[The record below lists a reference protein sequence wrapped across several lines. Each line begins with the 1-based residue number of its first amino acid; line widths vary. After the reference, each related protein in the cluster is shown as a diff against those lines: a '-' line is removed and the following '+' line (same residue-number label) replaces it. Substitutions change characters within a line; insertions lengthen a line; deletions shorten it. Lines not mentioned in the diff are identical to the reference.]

1 MAFNLL
7 RKVNSK
13 KNAWVRQ
20 KKAKNL
26 DEFVGKLEVSKPI
39 VVLGNQKT
47 GSTAIAALLAE
58 ATGQSV
64 TLDLQRAIQDV
75 GWQLCVKYGVTNFDE
90 IVYRYKEDF
99 SRTII
104 KEPSLT
110 YFYKEMVDLIPSAK
124 FVFIQRNP
132 YQNIR
137 SILNRLK
144 IPGNLAHIRYDDWP
158 ELQRTPVWR
167 LALDSSWLG
176 RPQGTY
182 IEGMAH
188 RWDIAAR
195 TCLDAKNDFIS
206 IKYEEFIKD
215 KRMAI
220 ENLAQQLELDVKKD
234 ISALV
239 DVQHQ
244 SKGDSGVSPIGF
256 FGEKNLE
263 IIKNICGD
271 SASQLGYEL

>member
-1 MAFNLL
+1 MGFNLL
-7 RKVNSK
+7 RKVNRKRNS
-13 KNAWVRQ
+13 WLQQ
-20 KKAKNL
+20 KQARDIEAFIGRL
-26 DEFVGKLEVSKPI
+26 AIAEPI

-58 ATGQSV
+58 ATAQSV

-75 GWQLCVKYGVTNFDE
+75 GWQLCVKYGVTNFGE
-90 IVYRYKEDF
+90 VAYRYKEDF

-110 YFYKEMVDLIPSAK
+110 YFYDEMVGLMPKAK

-144 IPGNLAHIRYDDWP
+144 IPGNLHDIEYDDWS
-158 ELQRTPVWR
+158 ELQETPVWR

-176 RPQGTY
+176 RPRGTY

-188 RWDIAAR
+188 RWDAAAR
-195 TCLDAKNDFIS
+195 TYLDAKDDFIS
-206 IKYEEFIKD
+206 IRYEEFTQNK
-215 KRMAI
+215 KLAI
-220 ENLAQQLELDVKKD
+220 ENLAHQLGLKVQKD
-234 ISALV
+234 ISASV

-244 SKGDSGVSPIGF
+244 PKGNLDISPSEF
-256 FGEKNLE
+256 FGERNCE
-263 IIKNICGD
+263 IIRDICAG

>member
-1 MAFNLL
+1 MAFDLL
-7 RKVNSK
+7 RKVHSKRNS
-13 KNAWVRQ
+13 WLRQ
-20 KKAKNL
+20 KQARDL
-26 DEFVGKLEVSKPI
+26 DAFIGRSAISESI

-47 GSTAIAALLAE
+47 GSTAIAALLAD

-75 GWQLCVKYGVTNFDE
+75 GWQLCVKFGVTKFE
-90 IVYRYKEDF
+90 EVAHRYKEDF

-110 YFYKEMVDLIPSAK
+110 YFYDEMVSLMPNAK

-132 YQNIR
+132 FQNIR

-144 IPGNLAHIRYDDWP
+144 IPGNLHEIEYDDWP
-158 ELQRTPVWR
+158 ELIKTPVWR

-176 RPQGTY
+176 RPKGTY

-188 RWDIAAR
+188 RWDAAAR
-195 TCLDAKNDFIS
+195 TYLDAKDDFIL
-206 IKYEEFIKD
+206 IRYEEFAQNK
-215 KRMAI
+215 KVAI
-220 ENLAQQLELDVKKD
+220 ENLARQLGTEVQKD
-234 ISALV
+234 ISASV

-244 SKGDSGVSPIGF
+244 PKGNRGITPIEF
-256 FGEKNLE
+256 FGEANLE
-263 IIKNICGD
+263 IIRNICGD

>member
-1 MAFNLL
+1 MAFDLL
-7 RKVNSK
+7 RKVHSKRNS
-13 KNAWVRQ
+13 WLRQ
-20 KKAKNL
+20 KQARDL
-26 DEFVGKLEVSKPI
+26 DAFIGRSAIAESI

-47 GSTAIAALLAE
+47 GSTAIAALLAD

-75 GWQLCVKYGVTNFDE
+75 GWQLCVKFGVTKFE
-90 IVYRYKEDF
+90 EVAHRYKEDF

-104 KEPSLT
+104 KEPGLT
-110 YFYKEMVDLIPSAK
+110 YFYDEIVGLMPNAK

-144 IPGNLAHIRYDDWP
+144 IPGNLHDIEHDDWP
-158 ELQRTPVWR
+158 ELIKTPVWR
-167 LALDSSWLG
+167 LALESSWLG
-176 RPQGTY
+176 RPKGSY

-188 RWDIAAR
+188 RWDVAAR
-195 TCLDAKNDFIS
+195 TSLDAKDDFIS
-206 IKYEEFIKD
+206 IRYEEFAQNK
-215 KRMAI
+215 KVAI
-220 ENLAQQLELDVKKD
+220 ENLAHQLGVKVQKD
-234 ISALV
+234 ISASV

-244 SKGDSGVSPIGF
+244 PKGNRGISPIEF
-256 FGEKNLE
+256 FGEGNLE
-263 IIKNICGD
+263 IIRSICGN

>member
-1 MAFNLL
+1 MAVNLL
-7 RKVNSK
+7 RKINRKTISLF
-13 KNAWVRQ
+13 RQ
-20 KKAKNL
+20 KHAHDVEAFSRRL
-26 DEFVGKLEVSKPI
+26 ATAEPI

-75 GWQLCVKYGVTNFDE
+75 GWQLCVKYGVTRFED
-90 IVYRYKEDF
+90 VAHRYKEDF

-110 YFYKEMVDLIPSAK
+110 YFYEEMAGLMPNAT

-144 IPGNLAHIRYDDWP
+144 VPGNLGEIKYDDWP
-158 ELQRTPVWR
+158 ELIKTPVWR
-167 LALDSSWLG
+167 LVLDSSWLG
-176 RPQGTY
+176 RPKGTY

-188 RWDIAAR
+188 RWDAAAR
-195 TCLDAKNDFIS
+195 TYLDAKDDFIS
-206 IKYEEFIKD
+206 IRYEEFAQNK
-215 KRMAI
+215 KLAI
-220 ENLAQQLELDVKKD
+220 ENLAHQLGLKIKND

-239 DVQHQ
+239 DVQYQ
-244 SKGDSGVSPIGF
+244 SKGNRGISPTEF
-256 FGEKNLE
+256 FGDANRR
-263 IIKNICGD
+263 IIRDICGD